1 MDDTF
6 TLYDL
11 KVEVVAGD
19 RPFVSHPGGRL
30 LLAGAEQ
37 PPVQGNYPHRPEQR
51 GALSRMHERMRRH
64 CAPFSESYR
73 KNL

>member
-1 MDDTF
+1 MDDAF

-30 LLAGAEQ
+30 LLAGTEQ
-37 PPVQGNYPHRPEQR
+37 PPVQGDYPHRPEQR

-64 CAPFSESYR
+64 CREIRTST
-73 KNL
+73 L